1 MVWFPIVLVWEF
13 GWKQTCKKPAK
24 RKRSVRDVKADFNDC
39 IQTAQQPRG
48 GIKKEI
54 MIEKDSTTI

>member
-1 MVWFPIVLVWEF
+1 M
-13 GWKQTCKKPAK
+13 CKKPAK

-54 MIEKDSTTI
+54 MIEKDSITI